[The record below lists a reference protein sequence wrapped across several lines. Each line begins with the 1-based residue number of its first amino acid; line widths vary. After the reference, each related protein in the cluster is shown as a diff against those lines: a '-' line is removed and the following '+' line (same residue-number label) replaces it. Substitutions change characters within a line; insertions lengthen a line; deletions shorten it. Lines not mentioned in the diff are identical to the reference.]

1 MDTDADYPEEKT
13 IHQLFEEQVEQRPE
27 HTAAVSGNEKLTYR
41 RLNEK
46 ANSLARLLRAKGV
59 GPDTLVAVISDR
71 SLEMIVGIFG
81 ILKAGGAYLPVSTT
95 NPVKRIVHL
104 LKESQTKIVLT
115 RKKFLNALSPAAEA
129 AEIFNLEDEDLYRE
143 ATSNLP
149 VVNTSR
155 DLIYVIYTSG
165 STGKPKGV
173 GIEHRSVVNRLNWM
187 QRKYPLTPGDV
198 ILQKTPFFFDVS
210 VWEMFWW
217 SIVGAGVCFLMPGGE
232 KFPQA
237 IVETVETKKVTVM
250 HFVPSMMSVFLEYL
264 RHSEEDVKRLV
275 TLKQVFSSGE
285 ALTSS
290 HVGAFNEILH
300 KSNRTRLTNLYGPTE
315 ATVDVTYYD
324 CPVSGDT
331 AKIPIGKP
339 IDNIQL
345 YILDE
350 DNREVKEGDPGELC
364 IAGVGVARG
373 YLNRPELTAEKF
385 CLTPYPLLLN
395 PYYRT
400 GDLAR
405 QLPDGNIEFL
415 GRRDHQVKIH
425 GLRIELGEIEAA
437 LSSHPAVRDSVVVV
451 KQFSKNVTMIVGYL
465 VPGSGQ
471 EVSGKE
477 LKLYL
482 KEILPDYMVP
492 NMYVTLED
500 FPLTPSGK
508 VDRKALPEPSF
519 SS

>member
-1 MDTDADYPEEKT
+1 MDTHADYPEDKT
-13 IHQLFEEQVEQRPE
+13 IHRLFEEQVEKSPE
-27 HTAAVSGNEKLTYR
+27 HTAAVFGNEKLTFR

-46 ANSLARLLRAKGV
+46 ANSLARLLRTKGV
-59 GPDTLVAVISDR
+59 GPDTLAAVVLDR

-81 ILKAGGAYLPVSTT
+81 ILKAGGAYLPVSPT
-95 NPVKRIVHL
+95 NPVRRIVHL
-104 LKESQTKIVLT
+104 LKESGAKVVLT
-115 RKKFLNALSPAAEA
+115 RGKFLNVLSPAAEA
-129 AEIFNLEDEDLYRE
+129 AEIINLEDDRLYRE
-143 ATSNLP
+143 STSDLP

-173 GIEHRSVVNRLNWM
+173 AVEHRSVVNRLNWM
-187 QRKYPLTPGDV
+187 QKKYPLAPGDV

-217 SIVGAGVCFLMPGGE
+217 SMVGAGVCFLMPGME

-237 IVETVETKKVTVM
+237 IVETVETKGVTVM

-264 RHSEEDVKRLV
+264 GHSEEDVKRLV
-275 TLKQVFSSGE
+275 TLKQVFASGE
-285 ALTSS
+285 ALTAS

-300 KSNRTRLTNLYGPTE
+300 KKNGTRLANLYGPTE
-315 ATVDVTYYD
+315 ATVDVTYYN
-324 CPVSGDT
+324 CPVSGDIE
-331 AKIPIGKP
+331 KIPIGKP
-339 IDNIQL
+339 IDNIRL
-345 YILDE
+345 HILDE
-350 DNREVKEGDPGELC
+350 GSRELNVGDTGELC
-364 IAGVGVARG
+364 ISGVGVARG
-373 YLNRPELTAEKF
+373 YLNRPKLTAEKF
-385 CLTPYPLLLN
+385 NRSYKSYRT
-395 PYYRT
+395 YYKT

-405 QLPDGNIEFL
+405 WLPDGNVEFL

-451 KQFSKNVTMIVGYL
+451 KQYSKNITMIVGYI

-471 EVSGKE
+471 EVSPRE
-477 LKLYL
+477 LKPYL
-482 KEILPDYMVP
+482 KDILPDYMVP
-492 NMYVTLED
+492 NMIVVLEA